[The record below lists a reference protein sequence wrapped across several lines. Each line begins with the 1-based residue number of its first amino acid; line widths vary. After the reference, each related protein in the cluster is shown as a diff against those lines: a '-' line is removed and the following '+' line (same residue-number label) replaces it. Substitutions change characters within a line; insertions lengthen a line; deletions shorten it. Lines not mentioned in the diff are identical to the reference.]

1 MASVGV
7 LFLIPMM
14 IYLLRAVRK
23 SVSVMIK
30 NNDDSSEN
38 KQNIS

>member
-23 SVSVMIK
+23 SVSVTIK
-30 NNDDSSEN
+30 NNDDSSDN